1 MTTTTPAPQ
10 RCTICRVRPARPA
23 LASSL
28 ACQPCTTEL
37 DGMLADLDRLLPQLR
52 AMLEPGR
59 AGDGIRGGAE
69 AAAPL
74 RIGVLSLLDDRAT
87 DSPGVVLARW
97 AGIFTT
103 KATPEGLRQALGRII
118 EHDQL
123 KAFARDL
130 RALHAELKRVC
141 GEPGAAR
148 VATCRQIV
156 HGRPC
161 NGAITAVPGADEAAC
176 VKCRDTWPRARWGLL
191 GRLQD
196 A

>member
-1 MTTTTPAPQ
+1 VTETPAPQ

-23 LASSL
+23 LPASL
-28 ACQPCTTEL
+28 ACQPCTDEL
-37 DGMLADLDRLLPQLR
+37 DGMLTDLDRLLPTLR
-52 AMLEPGR
+52 AMLEPGS

-97 AGIFTT
+97 ADVFRTH
-103 KATPEGLRQALGRII
+103 ATPQGLRQALGRII

-156 HGRPC
+156 HGKPC
-161 NGAITAVPGADEAAC
+161 MGAITAVPGADEAAC

-191 GRLQD
+191 GRLQETG
-196 A
+196 